1 MIIKTQSAS
10 YGFFDPQIAADGRQF
25 QHEYISAKPYPHIV
39 LDNFLDEDTLELC
52 LRDFPDFSAR
62 KTKYAGRQENLKFEF
77 SPESLS
83 PPLRSLFHSF
93 NSSGFVEFLENLTGI
108 NGLIPDP
115 YFLGGGLHEVAHGG
129 HLNIHADFN
138 DHPVLKKKRCLNAL
152 IYFNKEWKP
161 EYRGALELWDRG
173 MRQCVRSI
181 HPDFNRCVIFAT
193 GTTSFHG
200 HPEPLACPDEVARQ
214 SLALYYYTDWLDSD
228 EAPRLVTTDYRLRPN
243 DYARKLRAGARRVL
257 GQRLSERI
265 GSLLPR
271 GTDGD

>member
-1 MIIKTQSAS
+1 MAVNYKALQGQLSQLTQDFQSA
-10 YGFFDPQIAADGRQF
+10 DPF
-25 QHEYISAKPYPHIV
+25 PHIV
-39 LDNFLDEDTLELC
+39 IDQFLDRPAAESIYAEFPRVDGTFRRHIHLNSHKYALGDWTRMPPSINRACQELNS
-52 LRDFPDFSAR
+52 PDFLR
-62 KTKYAGRQENLKFEF
+62 F
-77 SPESLS
+77 LS
-83 PPLRSLFHSF
+83 T
-93 NSSGFVEFLENLTGI
+93 LTGI
-108 NGLIPDP
+108 TPLYADPDL
-115 YFLGGGLHEVAHGG
+115 FGGGVHIIRRGG
-129 HLNIHADFN
+129 FLNIHADFN